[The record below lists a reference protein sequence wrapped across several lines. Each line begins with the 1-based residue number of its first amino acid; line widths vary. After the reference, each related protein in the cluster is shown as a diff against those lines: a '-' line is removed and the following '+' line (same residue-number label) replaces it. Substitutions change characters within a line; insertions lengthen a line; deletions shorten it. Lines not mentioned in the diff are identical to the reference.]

1 MKGWE
6 KGSRGR
12 GYIYMA
18 DSCCMAETNTALQSN
33 YLLIKKL
40 IKPIAVSQFSKSSVM
55 QSWIVVS

>member
-1 MKGWE
+1 MCV
-6 KGSRGR
+6 
-12 GYIYMA
+12 YMCVCVIVA